1 MRGSVL
7 FVTFLFFVLSPLLAK
22 KKPRTGK
29 EALFGKEYATYQ
41 ITSNELSGACFY
53 LVSGHGGP
61 DPGAIGIYQG
71 RQLHE
76 DEYAY
81 DIILRLARELLSRGA
96 KVHIIIQDKKDGIRD
111 GHVLANSKRETCM
124 GKIRAVTNELYL
136 FMWTVAVR
144 DSRQMCFFIT
154 LLKVR
159 RVGGW
164 PITCTVPLIG
174 NMTSISQTVA
184 FAER

>member
-76 DEYAY
+76 MSMHT
-81 DIILRLARELLSRGA
+81 ILFCGWHVSCCHEVRRCILSF
-96 KVHIIIQDKKDGIRD
+96 
-111 GHVLANSKRETCM
+111 
-124 GKIRAVTNELYL
+124 KIRKMVFVTV
-136 FMWTVAVR
+136 MSW
-144 DSRQMCFFIT
+144 
-154 LLKVR
+154 
-159 RVGGW
+159 
-164 PITCTVPLIG
+164 
-174 NMTSISQTVA
+174 QTVNVKLA
-184 FAER
+184 WEILFP

>member
-76 DEYAY
+76 DTRLFCGWHVSCCHEVRRC
-81 DIILRLARELLSRGA
+81 ILSF
-96 KVHIIIQDKKDGIRD
+96 
-111 GHVLANSKRETCM
+111 
-124 GKIRAVTNELYL
+124 KIRKMVFVTV
-136 FMWTVAVR
+136 MSW
-144 DSRQMCFFIT
+144 
-154 LLKVR
+154 
-159 RVGGW
+159 
-164 PITCTVPLIG
+164 
-174 NMTSISQTVA
+174 QTVNVKLA
-184 FAER
+184 WEILFP

>member
-1 MRGSVL
+1 MRFIIILITSL
-7 FVTFLFFVLSPLLAK
+7 FVLSLSSFAQN

-29 EALFGKEYATYQ
+29 DHYQ

-81 DIILRLARELLSRGA
+81 DIILRLARELLTRGA
-96 KVHIIIQDKKDGIRD
+96 KVHIIIQDKKDGIRN
-111 GHVLANSKRETCM
+111 GQ
-124 GKIRAVTNELYL
+124 I
-136 FMWTVAVR
+136 
-144 DSRQMCFFIT
+144 
-154 LLKVR
+154 
-159 RVGGW
+159 
-164 PITCTVPLIG
+164 
-174 NMTSISQTVA
+174 
-184 FAER
+184 

>member
-1 MRGSVL
+1 MRVSVL

-29 EALFGKEYATYQ
+29 ESLFGKEYATYQ

-76 DEYAY
+76 ED
-81 DIILRLARELLSRGA
+81 RKS
-96 KVHIIIQDKKDGIRD
+96 V
-111 GHVLANSKRETCM
+111 V
-124 GKIRAVTNELYL
+124 
-136 FMWTVAVR
+136 
-144 DSRQMCFFIT
+144 
-154 LLKVR
+154 
-159 RVGGW
+159 
-164 PITCTVPLIG
+164 
-174 NMTSISQTVA
+174 
-184 FAER
+184 

>member
-1 MRGSVL
+1 MRRSVL

-81 DIILRLARELLSRGA
+81 DIILRLARELF
-96 KVHIIIQDKKDGIRD
+96 
-111 GHVLANSKRETCM
+111 
-124 GKIRAVTNELYL
+124 KIRKMVFVTV
-136 FMWTVAVR
+136 MSW
-144 DSRQMCFFIT
+144 
-154 LLKVR
+154 
-159 RVGGW
+159 
-164 PITCTVPLIG
+164 
-174 NMTSISQTVA
+174 QTVNVKLA
-184 FAER
+184 WEILFP

>member
-1 MRGSVL
+1 MRVSVL

-81 DIILRLARELLSRGA
+81 DIILRLESELL
-96 KVHIIIQDKKDGIRD
+96 
-111 GHVLANSKRETCM
+111 
-124 GKIRAVTNELYL
+124 
-136 FMWTVAVR
+136 
-144 DSRQMCFFIT
+144 
-154 LLKVR
+154 
-159 RVGGW
+159 
-164 PITCTVPLIG
+164 
-174 NMTSISQTVA
+174 
-184 FAER
+184 

>member
-96 KVHIIIQDKKDGIRD
+96 KGI
-111 GHVLANSKRETCM
+111 LSF
-124 GKIRAVTNELYL
+124 KIRKMVFVTV
-136 FMWTVAVR
+136 MSW
-144 DSRQMCFFIT
+144 
-154 LLKVR
+154 
-159 RVGGW
+159 
-164 PITCTVPLIG
+164 
-174 NMTSISQTVA
+174 QTVNVKLA
-184 FAER
+184 WEILFP